1 MVLELVFA
9 LGWAAF
15 WIYWFVAA
23 FSMKRGRIAWG
34 QQLRIRVLVFGV
46 AVVAVRLGAFRD
58 HAFDTDPWRAS
69 VGIALFGLG
78 LGLAVW
84 ARRHLG
90 RNWGTPM
97 SQKKDPELV
106 TTGPYRVVRHPIYT
120 GMLAAGVGTAT
131 ALGWWLLVA
140 VALAATYFIYS
151 ATVEERWLVEQFPTA
166 YVAYRRETKML
177 VPFIF

>member
-1 MVLELVFA
+1 MLVLELVFA
-9 LGWAAF
+9 LGWAA

-69 VGIALFGLG
+69 VGIALFALG

-106 TTGPYRVVRHPIYT
+106 TTGPYRVVRHPIGPYSNIDGGASASFGGVSPT
-120 GMLAAGVGTAT
+120 WDHAA
-131 ALGWWLLVA
+131 A
-140 VALAATYFIYS
+140 VAMRPRGVRLS
-151 ATVEERWLVEQFPTA
+151 MPS
-166 YVAYRRETKML
+166 
-177 VPFIF
+177 